1 MPTASAFD
9 VGSASVRRDVHRGKV
24 ASVWSGRVVQDVGDE
39 LVWAVFPG
47 VEMLS
52 RASYVESLRKGT
64 KIHNLDELAAGE
76 WTLASAPMG
85 DGAIL
90 IFQLPDV
97 YFSVMLFFTRG
108 GELRR
113 RYVNVERP
121 YRRTPIGFDT
131 SDLLVDL
138 VVEPD
143 GTCRWKDEEEY
154 EQGRRL
160 GLVSDTDHA
169 KLEVAREQA
178 LAMVERRVSPFD
190 DRWLSWRPDP
200 SWTVPTLP
208 DDVTSMPP
216 LY

>member
-1 MPTASAFD
+1 M
-9 VGSASVRRDVHRGKV
+9 
-24 ASVWSGRVVQDVGDE
+24 
-39 LVWAVFPG
+39 
-47 VEMLS
+47 
-52 RASYVESLRKGT
+52 
-64 KIHNLDELAAGE
+64 
-76 WTLASAPMG
+76 
-85 DGAIL
+85 
-90 IFQLPDV
+90 
-97 YFSVMLFFTRG
+97 
-108 GELRR
+108 
-113 RYVNVERP
+113 NVERP